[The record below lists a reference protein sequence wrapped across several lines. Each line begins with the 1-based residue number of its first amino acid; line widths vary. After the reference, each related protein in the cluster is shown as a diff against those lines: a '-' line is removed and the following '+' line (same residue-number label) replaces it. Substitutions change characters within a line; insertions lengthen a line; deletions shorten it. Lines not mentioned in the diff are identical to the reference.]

1 LDIETVEIKNLE
13 KNDFIVDVRSEKEF
27 EEDHIPGAINMPIL
41 DNLQRH
47 IVGYTY
53 KQVSKDEAY
62 KKGYDIL
69 EEKINDYV
77 KKLKDVKK
85 RIVIYCFRG
94 GMRSRA
100 VVEYLNKKGVSCF
113 QLKDG
118 YKVYRENV
126 LIRLNE
132 FDYSKK
138 KVFILHGLTG
148 TAKTKIINKLDEGIN
163 LEGFAKHRSSLFG
176 AVGLEPSAQKWFDT
190 QLIES
195 LEKSGKNIIFEGES
209 LKIGDVFIHKK
220 LFDEMDKAIAI
231 KIEMSLNQR
240 VQNILDD
247 YFDTEEKIEEVK
259 EIIPKLA
266 QKMGKKWVE
275 NLLEVF
281 SKKDYKEVIKIL
293 LTEYYD
299 PLYTHFHKH
308 HSPSY
313 DTIIITDDIDE
324 AIDKIKDFIRN
335 KK

>member
-1 LDIETVEIKNLE
+1 MVEQITIEDIKET
-13 KNDFIVDVRSEKEF
+13 DFLIDVRSEKEF
-27 EEDHIPGAINMPIL
+27 EEDHIPGSINMPIL

-77 KKLKDVKK
+77 NKLKSVKS

-100 VVEYLNKKGVSCF
+100 VVEYLNKRDVSCY

-118 YKVYRENV
+118 YKAYRENV
-126 LIRLNE
+126 LNRLKG
-132 FDYSKK
+132 FDYNKK

-148 TAKTKIINKLDEGIN
+148 TAKTKIINKLDEGID
-163 LEGFAKHRSSLFG
+163 LEGLANHRSSLFG
-176 AVGLEPSAQKWFDT
+176 AVGLNPNTQKWFDS
-190 QLIES
+190 QLILA
-195 LEKSGKNIIFEGES
+195 LEKSDKNLIFEGES
-209 LKIGDVFIHKK
+209 LKIGDVFIHKR
-220 LFDEMDKAIAI
+220 LFDAMDKAIAI
-231 KIEMSLNQR
+231 KIEMSLNKR

-247 YFDTEEKIEEVK
+247 YFDTEKKIGEVK

-266 QKMGKKWVE
+266 QKMGNKWVN
-275 NLLEVF
+275 NLLEIF
-281 SKKDYKEVIKIL
+281 AKKDYEKVVEIL

-299 PLYTHFHKH
+299 LLYAHFHKH

-313 DTIIITDDIDE
+313 EIIITTDDID
-324 AIDKIKDFIRN
+324 AAVGKIKDFIRN